1 MLRAMA
7 VLAGVLVIGGTACG
21 GDSGP
26 VMSEAAAAGRSV
38 FISNGC
44 AACHG
49 SDAGGG
55 VGPAL
60 VGLIGS
66 KREFSDGSSLIADR
80 NYAIE
85 SIMDPNA
92 KIVAGYSIPMPMN
105 NLSREQVESIV
116 DYLEEVA
123 AP

>member
-1 MLRAMA
+1 MLRAMT
-7 VLAGVLVIGGTACG
+7 VLAGALVIVGTACG

-49 SDAGGG
+49 SAAGGG

-60 VGLIGS
+60 IGLIGS
-66 KREFSDGSSLIADR
+66 KREFADGSSLIADR

-85 SIMDPNA
+85 SIMDPSA
-92 KIVAGYSIPMPMN
+92 KIVSGYSIPMPMN

>member
-7 VLAGVLVIGGTACG
+7 VLAAILVIGGTACG

-55 VGPAL
+55 VGPTL
-60 VGLIGS
+60 IGLIGS
-66 KREFSDGSSLIADR
+66 EREFSDGSSLIADR

-85 SIMDPNA
+85 SIMDPSA
-92 KIVAGYSIPMPMN
+92 KIVAGHSIPMPMN